1 MADSASLLSPTQ
13 RKIVG
18 FALALAASLLIVLL
32 LALLVFG
39 LSRALGFF
47 SSVLWPLAVAG
58 IVALILQPVVG
69 LIERRLR
76 VGRLTAVVSL
86 YAVFVVALA
95 GVVVAL
101 APVVVSQT
109 ADFAQTVPK
118 IWEQASGYAQ
128 THYPEWIA
136 YGREQ
141 MQNPTVKQFV
151 DRAAAQLQSLFT
163 GLLPGM
169 LTALERL
176 RGAVGFL
183 VGLALVPVYLFFFLR
198 STGDVFAQ
206 LRGLLPFL
214 RDDLRDDVVFL
225 VREFVG
231 IVVAFFR
238 GQLLI
243 GLIMG
248 TIYATGF
255 SIAGLKFGLVIGLGM
270 GLLNVIPYL
279 GTMLGLSV
287 ALPLAF
293 FQPEGGL
300 WLVGAVLG
308 VFAAVQAL
316 EGWFLT
322 PRIMGRQTGL
332 HPVAIIVAILF
343 WGTALDG
350 LLGMVLAIPLTAFF
364 VTAWRLAKHKYLET
378 PAASSAVIMQSASR
392 SSL

>member
-1 MADSASLLSPTQ
+1 MAEPAPLLSPAQ

-18 FALALAASLLIVLL
+18 FAIALAASLLIVLL

-47 SSVLWPLAVAG
+47 ASVLWPLAVAG
-58 IVALILQPVVG
+58 IVACILQPVVG
-69 LIERRLR
+69 LMERRLR
-76 VGRLTAVVSL
+76 VGRLAAVVLL
-86 YAVFVVALA
+86 YGAFVSVLA
-95 GVVVAL
+95 GVVVAV

-109 ADFAQTVPK
+109 AEFAQTVPK
-118 IWEQASGYAQ
+118 LWEQASGYAQ
-128 THYPEWIA
+128 AHYPGWIA
-136 YGREQ
+136 YGREK

-151 DRAAAQLQSLFT
+151 DGLAAQARELFSNM
-163 GLLPGM
+163 LPGVK
-169 LTALERL
+169 AAFGQL
-176 RGAVGFL
+176 RSAAGFL

-198 STGDVFAQ
+198 STGDAFAQ
-206 LRGLLPFL
+206 VRGLLPFL
-214 RDDLRDDVVFL
+214 RDDMRDDVVFL
-225 VREFVG
+225 VREFAG

-248 TIYATGF
+248 AIYATGF
-255 SIAGLKFGLVIGLGM
+255 TLAGLKFGLVIGLGM
-270 GLLNVIPYL
+270 GLLNIVPYL
-279 GTMLGLSV
+279 GTMLGLSI

-300 WLVGAVLG
+300 WLVATVLAI
-308 VFAAVQAL
+308 FAAVQAL

-332 HPVAIIVAILF
+332 HPVVIIVAILF

-364 VTAWRLAKHKYLET
+364 VTAWRLVKHKYLSR
-378 PAASSAVIMQSASR
+378 PAPVAAAE
-392 SSL
+392 